1 MRGYSSYKE
10 ERNAPLGDQQV
21 LSLRWTKNST
31 SRKDK
36 SPESSKKFKRFNP
49 PRGRG
54 SLSMIPGILKV
65 KDRLQEEKEDAVI
78 RESMLWRNEL
88 WVVVNWSR

>member
-1 MRGYSSYKE
+1 MSYKE

-31 SRKDK
+31 SRKGK

-54 SLSMIPGILKV
+54 SLSMIPGILKR

-78 RESMLWRNEL
+78 REAMLWRNVL